1 MASSGPSAADL
12 LKDWRS
18 NGFLLL
24 GLDGQISLPYAD
36 GVPESHREV
45 VLDLATSLG
54 LSGEQEISFRKWL
67 DLVRDRH
74 REMRWEKLA
83 PLCPVSE
90 TGASERGRSGR
101 DPGSHRLE
109 FRKLEDGQ
117 GNLTAL
123 AVFSVDTAPNQ
134 AMARQLEEER
144 VRHSLQIRDF
154 LALSANPPET
164 VGAFLEDSGTRLEA
178 VRKQWDEYL
187 LRVRSAASAV
197 AGSSAESKAK
207 ESPAEPLWDSETGE
221 GLGHL
226 LFRELHMLKGNAGA
240 FGFDGLAASVQESE
254 DQLESLKG
262 TASAGPGALQRLA
275 SSLAGLRAQLDEIRR
290 AMKLISGEGQ
300 EAMARILKWKLDRL
314 VQAAGAVEGENQ
326 GRLDPRTR
334 ALVDQSRRLPYLSPA
349 YLARKYRN
357 LVDRLALNQGKDVRF
372 RVAANTG
379 EIHPESF
386 SRIDEAL
393 VHLLRNMVDHGIESP
408 GEREAA
414 GKGEA
419 EIGVE
424 YMADEGKVTLRIR
437 DDGRGMDAETL
448 ARRAVD
454 MKLVSAEEAAA
465 LPDSE
470 KLALIFR
477 EGFTTRDRAGMV
489 SGRGIGL
496 ALAARC
502 LADLGGHVSVTSEV
516 GKGTCFTIT
525 LPSI

>member
-1 MASSGPSAADL
+1 MDSQEPHAADL
-12 LKDWRS
+12 LKGWRS

-24 GLDGQISLPYAD
+24 GLDGQVSLPYAD

-45 VLDLATSLG
+45 PLDLAVSLG
-54 LSGEQEISFRKWL
+54 LNAEQETSFRKWL
-67 DLVRDRH
+67 DLVRLRH

-83 PLCPVSE
+83 PLCPVAE
-90 TGASERGRSGR
+90 TGPADRGRSGR
-101 DPGSHRLE
+101 DGGAHRLE
-109 FRKLEDGQ
+109 FRKLEDGL

-123 AVFSVDTAPNQ
+123 AVFCVDTAHHQ
-134 AMARQLEEER
+134 AIARQLEEER

-164 VGAFLEDSGTRLEA
+164 VGAFLEDSETRLET
-178 VRKQWDEYL
+178 VRKEWDGYL
-187 LRVRSAASAV
+187 AASGTARPH
-197 AGSSAESKAK
+197 SEK
-207 ESPAEPLWDSETGE
+207 LWDPETGE
-221 GLGHL
+221 GLGQR

-240 FGFDGLAASVQESE
+240 FGFDGLAASVQEGE
-254 DQLESLKG
+254 DLLEALKRPE
-262 TASAGPGALQRLA
+262 AAGAGALQRLA
-275 SSLAGLRAQLDEIRR
+275 ASLSGLRAQLDEIRR

-314 VQAAGAVEGENQ
+314 SQAAGAVEGADK

-334 ALVDQSRRLPYLSPA
+334 ALVDLSRRLPYLSPA

-408 GEREAA
+408 GDREAA

-419 EIGVE
+419 EIGME
-424 YMADEGKVTLRIR
+424 YMADEAKVTLRIR
-437 DDGRGMDAETL
+437 DDGRGMDAEAL

-454 MKLVSAEEAAA
+454 MALISSEEASA
-465 LPDSE
+465 LPEAE

-477 EGFTTRDRAGMV
+477 EGFTTRDRTSMV

-502 LADLGGHVSVTSEV
+502 IADLGGNVSVTSEA
-516 GKGTCFTIT
+516 GKGTCFTIS
-525 LPSI
+525 LPAI